1 MATGSNVVRSL
12 PRLPQ
17 RVGPHPQLPSL
28 SGQKE
33 CGRSDDIFNRS
44 PLSQSSLI
52 GPSSLQQGHCR
63 ELHMFC
69 AGLPRTRPTVAE
81 ASVEKK
87 GIYSNDCNFS
97 EYPASDGKRLKA
109 ASQVETVRE
118 DIKLFGRT
126 WRKSARS
133 VEIALTKLRWARRF
147 PICPVVQMVSAH
159 GQLRRPTVTG
169 SPSRTC
175 VRSHRV
181 SRHLN
186 PTALVGQLEGKSPEN
201 RGACEANG
209 AQERRSRNL
218 ENYQL
223 SSKWDTRQHPV
234 FPSTFKRPCPIG
246 LPFEVAA
253 STAII
258 GRF

>member
-1 MATGSNVVRSL
+1 MRSL
-12 PRLPQ
+12 PRLLQ

-33 CGRSDDIFNRS
+33 CCRLDDIFNRS
-44 PLSQSSLI
+44 TLSQSSLI
-52 GPSSLQQGHCR
+52 GPSSLQLGHCR

-126 WRKSARS
+126 WRKSVCS

-147 PICPVVQMVSAH
+147 PICPMVQMVSTH
-159 GQLRRPTVTG
+159 GQLRRPTRRHTFENMRSIALSVL
-169 SPSRTC
+169 PSQADGAGRT
-175 VRSHRV
+175 
-181 SRHLN
+181 
-186 PTALVGQLEGKSPEN
+186 VGGQKPREAGGLRREWCQGRN
-201 RGACEANG
+201 RTT
-209 AQERRSRNL
+209 
-218 ENYQL
+218 
-223 SSKWDTRQHPV
+223 D
-234 FPSTFKRPCPIG
+234 
-246 LPFEVAA
+246 
-253 STAII
+253 TAIFRSLLVACSQGLSETAVGKKTSI
-258 GRF
+258 